1 MGNGYETMLW
11 EHLKEE
17 SSGLVSYYAIIII
30 IIIIGNVWMKN
41 EFGLLVA
48 EG

>member
-1 MGNGYETMLW
+1 MGNSYKTMLW
-11 EHLKEE
+11 EHLKEG

-41 EFGLLVA
+41 EFGLLTA